1 MERPDRWM
9 LKGSC
14 LVHPMTGAL
23 YRRWRCV
30 LRRVFDLLAQAV
42 FPTTTTQTTKLKLK
56 KFKRLSS
63 NHRRLIDQ
71 EDYRDL
77 MEEAQGNQ
85 ENDNL
90 QECIFLTLRSFA
102 TLPRILL
109 CGRFCPSTLSILDG
123 CPLACHYFVK
133 LYCIFYQATSWTV
146 ANNFGTCKS
155 GNMSK
160 MTEYPV
166 TAVEQAA
173 IQERA
178 VM

>member
-1 MERPDRWM
+1 M
-9 LKGSC
+9 
-14 LVHPMTGAL
+14 
-23 YRRWRCV
+23 
-30 LRRVFDLLAQAV
+30 RRVFDLLAQA
-42 FPTTTTQTTKLKLK
+42 FFCNYLHPDHEIKTKE
-56 KFKRLSS
+56 FKRLSS
-63 NHRRLIDQ
+63 NQRRLIDQ

-166 TAVEQAA
+166 AAVEQAA